1 MEEKITISTN
11 ELMKM
16 AVNELEGIRVPVAL
30 ADEIAR
36 PIYQAVLKLKM
47 IMDVLIQDPPEP
59 AEEEVTE

>member
-47 IMDVLIQDPPEP
+47 IMDVLNQDPPEP